1 MKRGK
6 FLKIIDENIPI
17 GNYTIDDLYNLKSS
31 NQKIVATVSKF
42 HEESGIILD
51 LGNDLLGY
59 MYPSDFEDSEEVSN
73 GTIISFIGRNI
84 MAYIEDIVDNTVYLS
99 RAKVQKEYKE
109 NFLTLLEP
117 GTIIDTRV
125 LSIAPF
131 GVFVDLGYGVLGLLP
146 IGDVSIAR
154 FPSIFDVFS
163 VGDDIKVVYKGLYA
177 TGYVVTHKEL
187 LGTWEENLK
196 EFKMGEY
203 CQGIVRDLK
212 PYGAFIEITPNL
224 TGLAEIPEYM
234 DLDIGDSVCV
244 KLKNTNPE
252 KLKVKLSIVSK
263 SNSEYK
269 LKFKYKITQ
278 GVIKEWNYTPFGS
291 MKCIKTEFD

>member
-1 MKRGK
+1 M
-6 FLKIIDENIPI
+6 KIIDENIPI
-17 GNYTIDDLYNLKSS
+17 GNYTIDDLYNCKSS
-31 NQKIVATVSKF
+31 KQMVVATVSKF

-51 LGNDLLGY
+51 LGDNLTGY

-84 MAYIEDIVDNTVYLS
+84 MAYIDDIIDNTVYLN

-117 GTIIDTRV
+117 GTIIDTKV

-163 VGDDIKVVYKGLYA
+163 VGDFIKVVYKGLYS

-203 CQGIVRDLK
+203 CQGIIRDLK

-269 LKFKYKITQ
+269 LKFKYKISQ

-291 MKCIKTEFD
+291 MKCIKTEFN